1 MLKANL
7 RSEKTDRLAG
17 GLARLGLSPN
27 TWTLLSLV
35 PALLGLAALV
45 MHQLAYGLVLF
56 ALSAFIDIVDGT
68 VARVT
73 NQATDKGAFI
83 DGVVDRYVELLLYLG
98 LLLYVGRGEFLN
110 LPNEAWFMVLIFGAL
125 MTSFVRAYADHRGIV
140 TDPDELK
147 RMGGLLERL
156 ERLMLLYAG
165 MFLGLFNTE
174 WLMAVIAITAVL
186 ANATVLQRIVF
197 AMRNGRWSLSISS

>member
-1 MLKANL
+1 MLKATL

-17 GLARLGLSPN
+17 GLAALGLSPN
-27 TWTLLSLV
+27 TWTLISLV
-35 PALLGLAALV
+35 PALAGLWALVTHHLALGLA
-45 MHQLAYGLVLF
+45 MF

-73 NQATDKGAFI
+73 NQVSDKGAFI

-98 LLLYVGRGEFLN
+98 LLIYVGRGEFLG
-110 LPNEAWFMVLIFGAL
+110 LPHEAWIVLLIFGGL

-140 TDPDELK
+140 KDPAELK

-156 ERLMLLYAG
+156 ERLMLLYLG
-165 MFLGLFNTE
+165 MFLGLFNIQ
-174 WLMAVIAITAVL
+174 WLMAIIVLTAVL
-186 ANATVLQRIVF
+186 ANATALQRIRF
-197 AMRNGRWSLSISS
+197 ALRR

>member
-7 RSEKTDRLAG
+7 RSENTDRLAG

-35 PALLGLAALV
+35 PALFGLAALI

-110 LPNEAWFMVLIFGAL
+110 LPNEAWFMVLMFGAL

-197 AMRNGRWSLSISS
+197 AMRKGR

>member
-7 RSEKTDRLAG
+7 NSEKTDRLAG

-35 PALLGLAALV
+35 PALLGLAALI

-68 VARVT
+68 IARVT
-73 NQATDKGAFI
+73 NQATDRGAFI

-98 LLLYVGRGEFLN
+98 LLLYVGRGEFLR

-140 TDPDELK
+140 KDPVELK

-165 MFLGLFNTE
+165 MVLGLFSTE

-186 ANATVLQRIVF
+186 ANATVLQRIWF
-197 AMRNGRWSLSISS
+197 AMRR

>member
-7 RSEKTDRLAG
+7 RSEKTDRLAV

-35 PALLGLAALV
+35 PALLGLAALI
-45 MHQLAYGLVLF
+45 MHLLAYGLVFF

-68 VARVT
+68 VARAT
-73 NQATDKGAFI
+73 NQATDRGAFI

-165 MFLGLFNTE
+165 MFLGLFHTE

-197 AMRNGRWSLSISS
+197 AMRKRNGA

>member
-7 RSEKTDRLAG
+7 RSEKTDRLAV

-35 PALLGLAALV
+35 PALLGLATLII
-45 MHQLAYGLVLF
+45 HQLAYGLVFF

-68 VARVT
+68 VARAT
-73 NQATDKGAFI
+73 NQATDRGAFI

-197 AMRNGRWSLSISS
+197 AMRKGR

>member
-7 RSEKTDRLAG
+7 RSEKTDRLAV

-35 PALLGLAALV
+35 PALLGLAALI

-68 VARVT
+68 VARAT
-73 NQATDKGAFI
+73 NQATDRGAFI
-83 DGVVDRYVELLLYLG
+83 DGVVDRYVELLLYIG

-140 TDPDELK
+140 TDPDDLK

-197 AMRNGRWSLSISS
+197 AMRKGK

>member
-17 GLARLGLSPN
+17 GLVRLGLSPN

-35 PALLGLAALV
+35 PALLGLAALI

-68 VARVT
+68 VARAT
-73 NQATDKGAFI
+73 NQATDRGAFI
-83 DGVVDRYVELLLYLG
+83 DGVVDRYVELLLYIG
-98 LLLYVGRGEFLN
+98 LLLYVGRGEFMN

-140 TDPDELK
+140 TDPDDLK

-197 AMRNGRWSLSISS
+197 AMRKGK

>member
-7 RSEKTDRLAG
+7 KSEKTDRLAG

-35 PALLGLAALV
+35 PALFGLAALI

-56 ALSAFIDIVDGT
+56 ALSAFIDIVDGS

-73 NQATDKGAFI
+73 NQASDRGAFI
-83 DGVVDRYVELLLYLG
+83 DGVVDRYVELLLYIG

-110 LPNEAWFMVLIFGAL
+110 LPTEAWFMVLIFGAL

-174 WLMAVIAITAVL
+174 WMMAVIAITAAL

-197 AMRNGRWSLSISS
+197 AMRKRNGA